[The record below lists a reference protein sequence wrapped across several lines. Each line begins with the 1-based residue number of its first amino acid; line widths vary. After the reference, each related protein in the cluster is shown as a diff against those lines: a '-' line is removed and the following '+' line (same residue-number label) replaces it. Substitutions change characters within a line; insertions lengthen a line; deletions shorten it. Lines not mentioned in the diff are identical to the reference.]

1 MAEKSAISAS
11 AMPADTAGK
20 ESVHS
25 IESKLESQTQVEVN
39 TGRTKTSEAGDEV
52 QDDDTRESWG
62 VFRKLTHVLLKWGVE
77 THGCVHTRIYIF
89 HFLQLTII
97 KWRFV
102 CRISPVPPSK
112 RTDKR
117 IHQLFWVWFTCNFNI
132 LAFGTGS
139 AGPAFFGLGIKSS
152 LPIILVVDIM

>member
-77 THGCVHTRIYIF
+77 THGCVLYAHIYLP
-89 HFLQLTII
+89 FLAADDNQMA
-97 KWRFV
+97 FCV
-102 CRISPVPPSK
+102 
-112 RTDKR
+112 
-117 IHQLFWVWFTCNFNI
+117 QN
-132 LAFGTGS
+132 LAGAPFE
-139 AGPAFFGLGIKSS
+139 AHR
-152 LPIILVVDIM
+152 